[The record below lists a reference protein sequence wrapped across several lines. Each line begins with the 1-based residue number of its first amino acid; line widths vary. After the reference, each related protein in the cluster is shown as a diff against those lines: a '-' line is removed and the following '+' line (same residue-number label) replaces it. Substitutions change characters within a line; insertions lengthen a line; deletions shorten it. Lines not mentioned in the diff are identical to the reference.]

1 MYVYYKRPYIMYIS
15 LWTSLQTTVLALP
28 MNFDFLT
35 YMSLHV
41 CSLHIVCVCMCV
53 CVCVCVYVC
62 VCMCVCIVRDLALCI
77 FHRGRHSEVPSCS
90 CQYNTALLHI
100 CHFKYAS
107 YTLHRGRHSKVLSC
121 RCLYNTV
128 LLYICHFTLSFHI
141 ALEPLII
148 GLFSGK

>member
-1 MYVYYKRPYIMYIS
+1 MDVTPNYCLGVAHELRLPHIYVITCMLVTHR
-15 LWTSLQTTVLALP
+15 
-28 MNFDFLT
+28 
-35 YMSLHV
+35 V
-41 CSLHIVCVCMCV
+41 CVYVCVCMCV